1 MIVELSKSLPNFPGL
16 ANRSRCFTHVLN
28 LVVKSIMRQFDVPKA
43 QENGAMDEAA
53 KELAATLE
61 DEELSSWASVTEG
74 SEDDDDVDGWIDER
88 DDMTEDERNDLIE
101 DVEPVRLMLVKVSLY
116 YTTDSFSLL
125 LR

>member
-1 MIVELSKSLPNFPGL
+1 MIVELSKSLPNFPGP